1 MNLLGATSEY
11 CQIGDGT
18 IVLTKFRCENY
29 YSLFI
34 EKLVSEPSAV
44 RAWKK
49 CFSELSDWGD
59 CFVNIYSESSPK
71 NKLRQFTFKVVH
83 RIITTKKELLKYKL
97 ASDDKCPFCLNPD
110 WIEHTFLYCQESK
123 EFFSKTLRWF
133 NEYHKENVQL
143 SYKQI
148 VLNSTQTS
156 SVCFTTKEILECVLV
171 ILRNEKNKQTNKQ
184 KTIKQ
189 HKNDNCPS
197 QMRSP

>member
-1 MNLLGATSEY
+1 MNLLRATSEY

-49 CFSELSDWGD
+49 SFSELSDWGD

-110 WIEHTFLYCQESK
+110 
-123 EFFSKTLRWF
+123 
-133 NEYHKENVQL
+133 
-143 SYKQI
+143 
-148 VLNSTQTS
+148 
-156 SVCFTTKEILECVLV
+156 
-171 ILRNEKNKQTNKQ
+171 
-184 KTIKQ
+184 
-189 HKNDNCPS
+189 
-197 QMRSP
+197 

>member
-49 CFSELSDWGD
+49 SFSELPNWSD
-59 CFVNIYSESSPK
+59 CFVNIYKSSK
-71 NKLRQFTFKVVH
+71 DNKLRQFTFKVVH

-133 NEYHKENVQL
+133 NEYRKENVQL

-171 ILRNEKNKQTNKQ
+171 ILRNEKTNKQTKI
-184 KTIKQ
+184 IKQ

-197 QMRSP
+197 QIRSP

>member
-1 MNLLGATSEY
+1 MFKWFWTIFFSLGAR
-11 CQIGDGT
+11 
-18 IVLTKFRCENY
+18 V
-29 YSLFI
+29 
-34 EKLVSEPSAV
+34 VSEPSAV
-44 RAWKK
+44 TAWKK
-49 CFSELSDWGD
+49 SFSELPDWGD
-59 CFVNIYSESSPK
+59 CFVNIYAESSPK

-156 SVCFTTKEILECVLV
+156 SVCFTRK
-171 ILRNEKNKQTNKQ
+171 
-184 KTIKQ
+184 
-189 HKNDNCPS
+189 
-197 QMRSP
+197 

>member
-34 EKLVSEPSAV
+34 EKLVSEPSSV

-49 CFSELSDWGD
+49 GFSELSDWGD

-133 NEYHKENVQL
+133 NEYRKENVQL

-156 SVCFTTKEILECVLV
+156 SICFTTK
-171 ILRNEKNKQTNKQ
+171 
-184 KTIKQ
+184 
-189 HKNDNCPS
+189 
-197 QMRSP
+197 

>member
-11 CQIGDGT
+11 CQIEDRT
-18 IVLTKFRCENY
+18 IVLTKFCCKNY
-29 YSLFI
+29 YSLFR

-49 CFSELSDWGD
+49 SFSELPDWGD
-59 CFVNIYSESSPK
+59 CFVNIYKSSK
-71 NKLRQFTFKVVH
+71 DNKLRQFTFKVVH
-83 RIITTKKELLKYKL
+83 RIITTKKELLKHKL
-97 ASDDKCPFCLNPD
+97 ASDDKCPFCLNPA

-123 EFFSKTLRWF
+123 KFFSKTLRWF

-156 SVCFTTKEILECVLV
+156 FVCFTTKEIVECVLARTSWV
-171 ILRNEKNKQTNKQ
+171 TKPNLDEFLRELFEQYRTENCGKQ
-184 KTIKQ
+184 
-189 HKNDNCPS
+189 C
-197 QMRSP
+197 